1 MFTYA
6 FLHNVWMNWKK
17 EMYLTNSWAK
27 PSFEGVEFL
36 RGRMLIIEC
45 YCKCY
50 AEESDKAGRKVPLLI
65 VLVLLV
71 LSHPTQV
78 HLKQKMGE
86 IVELLWKSQQ
96 VLCSW
101 HQALLQE
108 FLVATKLKVSGL
120 DNPRAHDRGYAW
132 FLHDQD
138 RARWCC
144 GVGQDPLSLSA
155 SVSWPLGIWL
165 QWGRECKT

>member
-1 MFTYA
+1 
-6 FLHNVWMNWKK
+6 
-17 EMYLTNSWAK
+17 MYLTNSWAK

-86 IVELLWKSQQ
+86 IVELL
-96 VLCSW
+96 
-101 HQALLQE
+101 
-108 FLVATKLKVSGL
+108 
-120 DNPRAHDRGYAW
+120 
-132 FLHDQD
+132 
-138 RARWCC
+138 
-144 GVGQDPLSLSA
+144 
-155 SVSWPLGIWL
+155 
-165 QWGRECKT
+165 